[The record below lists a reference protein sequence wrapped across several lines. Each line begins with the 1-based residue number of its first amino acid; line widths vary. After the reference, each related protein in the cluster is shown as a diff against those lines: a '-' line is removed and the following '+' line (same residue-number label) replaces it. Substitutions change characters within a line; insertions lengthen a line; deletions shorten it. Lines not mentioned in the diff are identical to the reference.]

1 MFAVRL
7 AHPTD
12 LEGWRAAAR
21 RLAAA
26 EVAPDRVRWSVEG
39 DAVADLF
46 AGDPL
51 PQPTDAAALS
61 VPRAFL
67 DLAAQVI
74 RHRAPERFA
83 LLYRLL
89 WRQARGER
97 DLLAIRVDPDVS
109 RAAEWAR
116 QVQRDAYHMKAY
128 VRFREAADDLGPL
141 YLAWFEPEHH
151 VVELVAPHFVRRLGA
166 LRWSI
171 LTPLKSAHWDGEALR
186 FAEGR
191 TKAEVPSEDAL
202 AECWLTYY
210 ASIFNPARLK
220 VDAMLAQMPKKY
232 WKNME
237 ETALVPGMVR
247 GAAPRAEA
255 MLAAA
260 PAAPAAKGRV
270 HIDRRAPMTVE
281 APTSLEAIKAL
292 LPNCRNCGLWEHAT
306 QAVPGTGAPDADI
319 MLVGE
324 QPGDQEDLAGLPFI
338 GPAGQLL
345 DRAMA
350 EAGLERARTYVTNAV
365 KHFKYQPRGKRRIHQ
380 KPDAGEVT
388 ACRFWLDS
396 EIALVRPKLIV
407 ALGATAARG
416 VLGREVAIAR
426 VRGRTIESDGRRL
439 LVTYHPSAILRVPDA
454 LGKERQFRALVEDL
468 RLALSLA
475 A

>member
-1 MFAVRL
+1 
-7 AHPTD
+7 
-12 LEGWRAAAR
+12 
-21 RLAAA
+21 
-26 EVAPDRVRWSVEG
+26 
-39 DAVADLF
+39 
-46 AGDPL
+46 
-51 PQPTDAAALS
+51 
-61 VPRAFL
+61 
-67 DLAAQVI
+67 
-74 RHRAPERFA
+74 
-83 LLYRLL
+83 
-89 WRQARGER
+89 
-97 DLLAIRVDPDVS
+97 
-109 RAAEWAR
+109 
-116 QVQRDAYHMKAY
+116 
-128 VRFREAADDLGPL
+128 
-141 YLAWFEPEHH
+141 
-151 VVELVAPHFVRRLGA
+151 
-166 LRWSI
+166 
-171 LTPLKSAHWDGEALR
+171 
-186 FAEGR
+186 
-191 TKAEVPSEDAL
+191 
-202 AECWLTYY
+202 
-210 ASIFNPARLK
+210 
-220 VDAMLAQMPKKY
+220 
-232 WKNME
+232 
-237 ETALVPGMVR
+237 
-247 GAAPRAEA
+247 
-255 MLAAA
+255 
-260 PAAPAAKGRV
+260 
-270 HIDRRAPMTVE
+270 MTVE